1 MTNDEMTNAE
11 YFHRSAAVPVTMV
24 SAVSMN
30 TIWKRNIT
38 ITPTSYVRAAK
49 HHPFLPKSPQSFPNR
64 WIANS
69 EFSGG
74 VPPRLATAP
83 TPPSWI
89 AKPMTQ

>member
-1 MTNDEMTNAE
+1 MTKAE
-11 YFHRSAAVPVTMV
+11 YRHRSAAVPVTMV

-38 ITPTSYVRAAK
+38 ITPTSYVLPLSIT
-49 HHPFLPKSPQSFPNR
+49 PFVPNSPQSLPNR
-64 WIANS
+64 CIANS
-69 EFSGG
+69 ELSGG

-89 AKPMTQ
+89 AKPISQ